1 MNIRVVRNLALIG
14 MMGGALFFY
23 NNKKAQAQTQESCSS
38 CSTQEE
44 ICYADACG
52 DQNPCPPQPD
62 CQDSY
67 AECLATCS
75 D

>member
-1 MNIRVVRNLALIG
+1 MNTRVIRNLALIG
-14 MMGGALFFY
+14 VMSGAFLLF
-23 NNKKAQAQTQESCSS
+23 NSKMAHAQESCYS
-38 CSTQEE
+38 CYTQEE

-62 CQDSY
+62 CIDSY
-67 AECLATCS
+67 QECIATCS